1 VAPESDP
8 GSEDRLYAELWI
20 SFISVIR
27 SYAAAHDLARVTGKT
42 QVDYGDDNR
51 LTLTGERKILTLE
64 FEPAAGNGSW
74 AIYED
79 DPGPERVLERGRF
92 KIGNDSQVEL
102 SDRRGKLE
110 LEVAAEAFTAKVF
123 EE

>member
-1 VAPESDP
+1 
-8 GSEDRLYAELWI
+8 
-20 SFISVIR
+20 
-27 SYAAAHDLARVTGKT
+27 LARVAGKT

-51 LTLTGERKILTLE
+51 LTLTSERKILTLE
-64 FEPAAGNGSW
+64 FEPATGNGSW

-92 KIGNDSQVEL
+92 KIGNDSQVDL